1 MRTLSATLEAA
12 MKTLAYTPIYKVTLT
27 RSGQTTRGYDKNR
40 VLGITY
46 LQTPSNFSA
55 EITLHNADG
64 DLTALDFEHYEVIV
78 SYGAA
83 TGVSRSAWATGTAY
97 SLDDIRIPIP
107 ISVNGFQYRC
117 TVAGT
122 SHATNE
128 PTWPTDLG
136 VRVVDEGVTWE
147 MDGDDGDEYSRESP
161 LRVRVQELHSGRGIL
176 RVILRCEGIPNQ
188 MAEDKAES
196 ELTLTEDDARTAK
209 TLITA
214 IVDATLS
221 PYSNYTS
228 FTATYDSTDNII
240 DSFKPKD
247 YFQVS
252 ENDNRLD
259 KKNELLAHTG
269 VKDRPE
275 NDGKLH
281 FFDPKS
287 AAPYDYEYKFNVSG
301 DHTFWNKTIRLRFVH
316 PNKEVVKSGE
326 THDNQYSGSALSQD
340 SFDLAPK
347 THTTRRRLASDAEAG
362 RIASA
367 IIERYELDD
376 ERGFVTVP
384 MNVGQEL
391 WDYIKVT
398 DSRLGSDREGSI
410 QYLQRTVKIPRGS
423 EPFIFNMTLSFG
435 KVTSQ
440 SLLANAL
447 TAGIGA
453 GEAGGREA
461 EGRLTNDQI
470 FEMIDFVTANME
482 AGREKLNEVIDHL
495 NAHHDFFHSKIAVFR
510 EQLTIPGE

>member
-1 MRTLSATLEAA
+1 MRSLSATLEAA
-12 MKTLAYTPIYKVTLT
+12 QKTLAYTPIYKVVLSRT
-27 RSGQTTRGYDKNR
+27 SQTTRGYDKTR
-40 VLGITY
+40 LLSITY

-55 EITLHNADG
+55 EIILHNADG
-64 DLTALDFEHYEVIV
+64 DLTSLDFEHYETVI
-78 SYGAA
+78 SYGAF

-97 SLDDIRIPIP
+97 SLDDVRIPT
-107 ISVNGFQYRC
+107 SGNVNGFQYRC
-117 TVAGT
+117 AVAGT
-122 SHATNE
+122 SHATTE

-196 ELTLTEDDARTAK
+196 ELTLTEDDARTGK

-221 PYSNYTS
+221 PYTNYTS

-240 DSFKPKD
+240 DTFKPKD
-247 YFQVS
+247 YFQIS
-252 ENDNRLD
+252 ENDSRLD

-301 DHTFWNKTIRLRFVH
+301 DHTFWNKTIRLRFVK

-326 THDNQYSGSALSQD
+326 SHEPQYSGSATS
-340 SFDLAPK
+340 STSNALAPK
-347 THTTRRRLASDAEAG
+347 VHTTRRRLGSAAEAD

-367 IIERYELDD
+367 IIETYELDD
-376 ERGFVTVP
+376 EKGFVTVP

-391 WDYIKVT
+391 WDYVKVT

-410 QYLQRTVKIPRGS
+410 QYLQRSVKIPRGS
-423 EPFIFNMTLSFG
+423 EPMIWNMTLSFG
-435 KVTSQ
+435 KVTPQ
-440 SLLANAL
+440 SLLANMI
-447 TAGIGA
+447 TSGT
-453 GEAGGREA
+453 EAGG
-461 EGRLTNDQI
+461 GRLTNDQI
-470 FEMIDFVTANME
+470 FEMIDILDTNTE
-482 AGREKLNEVIDHL
+482 TNRLKLNEVIGHI
-495 NAHHDFFHSKIAVFR
+495 NAHHDVFIGR
-510 EQLTIPGE
+510 DIRATEVMVAPLWVGET